1 VGNDRRCNAIPDDI
15 HERRTHVHECVDAK
29 DEKNRCG
36 RKMKVAYDAIK
47 SFILREN
54 LDEQTRLTEDLLS
67 KQLGIGKSP
76 VRHALNSLSTE
87 GLVRIEARRGA
98 YLRQFSRKEVL
109 DLYNLREALEVYAV
123 ATAELTPKFLTELRR
138 SVQRTQKLL
147 KSKDKQSHIDEDTY
161 FHGMI
166 AEATG
171 NAELCRVLSN
181 LQSQIWLCRRKTYD
195 LSASSAPD
203 AHRAILYALEK
214 GDRKA
219 AQTAMHRHIAL
230 VRERLLAFIDHSSAR
245 NGTEEALRIPRRSR
259 R

>member
-1 VGNDRRCNAIPDDI
+1 MHGISRIDPPRNL
-15 HERRTHVHECVDAK
+15 TK
-29 DEKNRCG
+29 L
-36 RKMKVAYDAIK
+36 AYDAIK

-67 KQLGIGKSP
+67 KQLGISKSP
-76 VRHALNSLSTE
+76 VREALNSLSTE

-123 ATAELTPKFLTELRR
+123 ATAELTPKLVTELRR
-138 SVQRTQKLL
+138 SVRRTENLL
-147 KSKDKQSHIDEDTY
+147 KSKDKQSHIDEDTH
-161 FHGMI
+161 FHGLI

-203 AHRAILYALEK
+203 AHRAILDALEK

-219 AQTAMHRHIAL
+219 AQTAMRRHIAL
-230 VRERLLAFIDHSSAR
+230 VRERLLAFIDHSSPG
-245 NGTEEALRIPRRSR
+245 NGAEKALRIPRRSR